1 MREGHDRARQASE
14 DRQPDPGA
22 GCAFTHKVAKIA
34 MISLNAA
41 VTLPI
46 GLQSWTHTF
55 ANEPQECPLSAQ
67 KGLGVAFIAL
77 CL

>member
-1 MREGHDRARQASE
+1 MSITAAKPVTTPIPVQLSE
-14 DRQPDPGA
+14 PEFVTSRIIWQIFRLLATLRD
-22 GCAFTHKVAKIA
+22 
-34 MISLNAA
+34 

-67 KGLGVAFIAL
+67 QGLGVAFIVL

>member
-1 MREGHDRARQASE
+1 MLLEQRHNAPAYLPPWGFIDNGR
-14 DRQPDPGA
+14 
-22 GCAFTHKVAKIA
+22 
-34 MISLNAA
+34 SLVWERWGRG

-67 KGLGVAFIAL
+67 QGLGVAFIAT
-77 CL
+77 